1 MTVSVRQAQL
11 ELAQLIDRSACGEE
25 VIISTEDGR
34 SAARLVPTS
43 VSTGPLRPGFLHL
56 QGKVEIVADDEEHLK
71 DFAEYM

>member
-11 ELAQLIDRSACGEE
+11 ELAQLIDRSVGGEE
-25 VIISTEDGR
+25 VIISSEDGH

-43 VSTGPLRPGFLHL
+43 VATGPLRPGFL
-56 QGKVEIVADDEEHLK
+56 QGKIEIVSDDEKHLE